1 VNIFVVSA
9 RIAAFQTSAFVS
21 LLEYCAP
28 LLNIACNTHYFI
40 GYQGGAQFMSCR
52 LGCLLS
58 LVVGSRTMLLHV
70 CRTSMAN
77 LAYIG

>member
-1 VNIFVVSA
+1 MAKKRSDPDYRRKEAVNKV
-9 RIAAFQTSAFVS
+9 
-21 LLEYCAP
+21 LD
-28 LLNIACNTHYFI
+28 IACNTHYFI